1 MRGLLLWIV
10 CAAVLAAQDPPGS
23 EKGPGQPPPRD
34 GESKRLLVK
43 ISKIFQDPG
52 DRAFPETI
60 KISHIGRIAMV
71 VQTRDGKHRV
81 INNGKEHKPYPYIL
95 SLEQVAAVRSAQ
107 AARRSGTG
115 VAPPDFSNLLRFA
128 SDQSTVYYTAYTGKG
143 HVIAWDTGE
152 TEVYDY
158 IIQDMPVISPDGKR
172 IAFVARKGG
181 RWQVIVNQKNTGEYD
196 DFQLG
201 TLVYSPNSERFAFC
215 AFKGGEWRVFMDNT
229 SWKAYEGIAEG
240 TPVFSPDSKKVAFVA
255 FTRQNKQVVV
265 YDGQQIGEFDRVA
278 DRSLQFSP
286 DGKEVIF
293 AAESKKMWY
302 VYHHTKAY
310 GPYQEILEGM
320 PVFSKDGSRLVWA
333 AKLQGVW
340 TVYENGKPLTLPP
353 DEKKGRKGKPQPM
366 AASAILKG
374 TPVFNQ
380 DGRKL
385 AVGLKRD
392 GQWTMWVEG
401 WESAPFDD
409 MMPGTATFSTD
420 GSKFIFVGVR
430 QKKVIPVINDQELA
444 PCDAIGP
451 IRISRG
457 EGTGTVAFC
466 VKKTRTQEQ
475 VAELRKKHSDD
486 KGIGPE
492 YWMVVVNGEERY
504 GPYHDMLPQTLTVA
518 RNGQR
523 FAYPAR
529 ERDLW
534 GIFAD
539 GERRT
544 EHLPFWIRFH
554 PETHLLEIIAVTE
567 DGWYVLIHET
577 IE

>member
-1 MRGLLLWIV
+1 MNRVLLLWTAS
-10 CAAVLAAQDPPGS
+10 AAILTAQDPPGS
-23 EKGPGQPPPRD
+23 QEGAAPSKE

-43 ISKIFQDPG
+43 VSKLFQDPG

-71 VQTRDGKHRV
+71 VQTKDGKHRV
-81 INNGKEHKPYPYIL
+81 INNGNEHKPYPYIL
-95 SLEQVAAVRSAQ
+95 SLEQVAAVKNAQ
-107 AARRSGTG
+107 AARRSGSG
-115 VAPPDFSNLLRFA
+115 VLPPDFSNLLRFA
-128 SDQSTVYYTAYTGKG
+128 SDQTTVYYTAYTGKG
-143 HVIAWDTGE
+143 HVIAWDGGE
-152 TEVYDY
+152 TEIYEY
-158 IIQDMPVISPDGKR
+158 ILQDMPVISPNGKQ

-181 RWQVIVNQKNTGEYD
+181 RWQVIVNRKNTGEYD

-201 TLVYSPNSERFAFC
+201 TLVYSPNSERFSFC

-229 SWKAYEGIAEG
+229 SWKAFEGIAEG

-265 YDGQQIGEFDRVA
+265 FDGQPIGEFDRVA
-278 DRSLQFSP
+278 DRSLRFSP
-286 DGKEVIF
+286 DGKQAIF
-293 AAESKKMWY
+293 AAESKKLWY
-302 VYHHTKAY
+302 VYHHAKSY
-310 GPYQEILEGM
+310 GPYEEILEGM
-320 PVFSKDGSRLVWA
+320 PMFNKDGSRLVWA

-340 TVYENGKPLTLPP
+340 TVYENGKPLTLPAGE
-353 DEKKGRKGKPQPM
+353 DKKGKKAKPLTM
-366 AASAILKG
+366 SATAILKG
-374 TPVFNQ
+374 TPFFNQ
-380 DGRKL
+380 DGTKL

-392 GQWTMWVEG
+392 GQWSIWVEG
-401 WESAPFDD
+401 WESAKFEEMKPE
-409 MMPGTATFSTD
+409 TATFTTD

-430 QKKVIPVINDQELA
+430 QKKFVPVINGQELP

-466 VKKTRTQEQ
+466 VKKTRTPDQ
-475 VAELRKKHSDD
+475 VGELRKKHPDD

-504 GPYHDMLPQTLTVA
+504 GPYHEMLPQTLTVA

-523 FAYPAR
+523 FAFPAR
-529 ERDLW
+529 EKDVW

-554 PETHLLEIIAVTE
+554 PETHLLEIVAVTE
-567 DGWYVLIHET
+567 DGWYVLIHEV